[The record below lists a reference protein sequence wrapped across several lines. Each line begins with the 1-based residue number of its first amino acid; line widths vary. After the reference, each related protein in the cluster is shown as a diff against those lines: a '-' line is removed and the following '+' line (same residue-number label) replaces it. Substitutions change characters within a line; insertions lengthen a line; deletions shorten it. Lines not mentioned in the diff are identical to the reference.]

1 MIETAFE
8 DIGARVKIEET
19 KKDLVV
25 NVLRDKKGEYFSIR
39 VPDRDI
45 KIQVVSK
52 EEDLRHLLLHIQDGK
67 NKSKILCG
75 HDERQ
80 WFCSEVRREGVSTV
94 RDAME
99 ALKPTVVK
107 EKQKNVRVKDRNK
120 RKNEVMM
127 RQGEWFFVPEPGV
140 EFEESVILKNEPIR
154 RSMRNKA
161 HVLEECVRVG
171 GQSVYV
177 SSHTGSRVFTE
188 AEYRRELKNNPDA
201 KNYNWRP
208 MKRNAMVYAR
218 GSVRHKDHRTI
229 ELQGWHRVEIN
240 LEIAEN
246 WRGRRSGVIGF
257 LD

>member
-1 MIETAFE
+1 
-8 DIGARVKIEET
+8 
-19 KKDLVV
+19 
-25 NVLRDKKGEYFSIR
+25 
-39 VPDRDI
+39 
-45 KIQVVSK
+45 
-52 EEDLRHLLLHIQDGK
+52 LLHIQDGK

-80 WFCSEVRREGVSTV
+80 WFCSEVQRAGVTTV

-107 EKQKNVRVKDRNK
+107 EKQKNIRVKDRNK
-120 RKNEVMM
+120 RKNEVMA

-140 EFEESVILKNEPIR
+140 EFKEALILKNEPIR

-171 GQSVYV
+171 GQTVYV
-177 SSHTGSRVFTE
+177 PTHGKYGWLSE
-188 AEYRRELKNNPDA
+188 AEYHRVLRNDPDA
-201 KNYNWRP
+201 RNDGWRP
-208 MKRNAMVYAR
+208 MKMNPTVYAR
-218 GSVRHKDHRTI
+218 GTVRHKDHRTI

-246 WRGRRSGVIGF
+246 WRGRRSGVVGF